1 MPSRFRS
8 MYAALAAVAT
18 LAAAGAASGCEEL
31 VSSTEKTLQGTAAPL
46 KEPELVNTSK
56 MLACCNNLMAKST
69 TKGLVESVCTPMTP
83 QVTKVIDTYQ
93 AAKKNISGNANL
105 TAEAKTQALAELK
118 TKTQAS
124 LEPAAFCLLAET
136 IGKLGTY
143 VLPADCEG
151 DAKAGALPQGKTCDD
166 AKTAITGA

>member
-1 MPSRFRS
+1 MPSRFHS
-8 MYAALAAVAT
+8 PAAALATFALIAT
-18 LAAAGAASGCEEL
+18 SLAASGCEEL
-31 VSSTEKTLQGTAAPL
+31 VTSTEKTLQGTAAPL

-56 MLACCNNLMAKST
+56 MLTCCNNLMAKAS

-93 AAKKNISGNANL
+93 TAKKDISANANL
-105 TAEAKTQALAELK
+105 TAEAKTQALTELK
-118 TKTQAS
+118 TKTQS
-124 LEPAAFCLLAET
+124 TLEPAAFCLLKET